1 MLSSCYENPKAML
14 SMCACAAHIHRVNVH
29 KPTAATRTILRPIEL
44 ASSHT
49 ISRTLSLSLSLTHIH
64 DASILAASV
73 RNTLFVSNIRAFSSS
88 SLCSPKAVCAK
99 LNCRYVALAPT
110 RNHKKRK

>member
-49 ISRTLSLSLSLTHIH
+49 ISRTLSLSLSDTH
-64 DASILAASV
+64 
-73 RNTLFVSNIRAFSSS
+73 
-88 SLCSPKAVCAK
+88 P
-99 LNCRYVALAPT
+99 
-110 RNHKKRK
+110 